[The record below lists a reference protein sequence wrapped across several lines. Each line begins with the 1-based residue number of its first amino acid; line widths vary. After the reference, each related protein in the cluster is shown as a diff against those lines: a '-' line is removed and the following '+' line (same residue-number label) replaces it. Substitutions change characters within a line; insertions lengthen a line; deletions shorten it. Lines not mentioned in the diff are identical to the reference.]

1 MTEGFA
7 DVRCHSS
14 LLRCQGWAG
23 GTRWLPF
30 AEEKPGPGL
39 RASWESQ
46 PSPCLW
52 IDVFMVTSLL
62 SEHVNEC
69 IGIFELGTMCQAGC

>member
-1 MTEGFA
+1 MS
-7 DVRCHSS
+7 DVIHPSCAVR
-14 LLRCQGWAG
+14 AG
-23 GTRWLPF
+23 QVVRDGCPLQRRSQVQ
-30 AEEKPGPGL
+30 GL
-39 RASWESQ
+39 RASCESQ

-52 IDVFMVTSLL
+52 IDVFIVTSLL